1 MTLQLFNRQ
10 TQQLQGW
17 NRADDAIPVGLDRG
31 AFHVVDVIQLQP
43 PEPAPGQT
51 VQPADPVVVI
61 TDPDGEGVNGTATLA
76 WVVEDVPEPEPEPD
90 FDAMATAL
98 RTENGFKD
106 AFRLAFAEDP
116 MATGSLTSRF
126 DDFRKDGDF
135 APFLQS
141 MLLVLHSLPP
151 EQAAEIRTEFPT
163 VAVRCHM
170 PPAFPEALQDA
181 FDAGPASSPPE

>member
-1 MTLQLFNRQ
+1 MTFQLFNRQ
-10 TQQLQGW
+10 TQQLAGW

-31 AFHVVDVIQLQP
+31 AFHVVEVIQLEP

-61 TDPDGEGVNGTATLA
+61 TDPDGEGINGTATLA

-90 FDAMATAL
+90 FDGMETAL
-98 RTENGFKD
+98 REENGFKD
-106 AFRLAFAEDP
+106 AFLEALPLDP
-116 MATGSLTSRF
+116 MAVNSLTSRF

-141 MLLVLHSLPP
+141 LLLTLDALPAQ
-151 EQAAEIRTEFPT
+151 QAAHTGMEFLDL
-163 VAVRCHM
+163 ASRCHM
-170 PPAFPEALQDA
+170 PPAFLQALQAA
-181 FDAGPASSPPE
+181 FDAE

>member
-1 MTLQLFNRQ
+1 MTFQLLNRQ
-10 TQQLQGW
+10 TQQLTPW
-17 NRADDAIPVGLDRG
+17 PRDDEQMPVGLDRG
-31 AFHVVDVIQLQP
+31 AFHVVEVIRLEP
-43 PEPAPGQT
+43 PEPAPGQS

-61 TDPDGEGVNGTATLA
+61 TDPDGEGINGTATLA
-76 WVVEDVPEPEPEPD
+76 WVVEDVPPPEPEPD

-106 AFRLAFAEDP
+106 AFILAFAEDP
-116 MATGSLTSRF
+116 IAAGSLTSRF

-151 EQAAEIRTEFPT
+151 EKAAEIRAEFPR

-170 PPAFPEALQDA
+170 PTAFLQALQAA
-181 FDAGPASSPPE
+181 FNAGPAPSPPG